1 MTQKTLGKIEKLTGV
16 PDANS
21 EYLQLLKYEKGQFY
35 RVHHDYIENDDG
47 RPQGPRI
54 LTAFLYLNDVE
65 KGGGTNFPDLN
76 LTVMPKKGRLLLW
89 PSVLNEDPSKKDYS
103 TRHQALDVEVGR
115 KYGAN
120 GWIHLRNF
128 KKPHEAGCT

>member
-35 RVHHDYIENDDG
+35 KVHHDYIEKDDE
-47 RPQGPRI
+47 RPQGPRM

-89 PSVLNEDPSKKDYS
+89 PSVLNEDPSKKDYT
-103 TRHQALDVEVGR
+103 TRHQALDVEEGR